1 MNFTMTNTLPDDD
14 FIAEWERSI
23 RFLDDKH
30 PQVVYFRQYIARLQV
45 LREAQQREATEKR
58 IQAELKALKK
68 SMPRDASKRQI
79 SDAM

>member
-1 MNFTMTNTLPDDD
+1 MNFTMTDTLPDDD
-14 FIAEWERSI
+14 FIAEWEHSL

-45 LREAQQREATEKR
+45 QREAQQREATEKR